1 MAKLPIFT
9 YPAPVLA
16 QKAQPVAEITPE
28 IAMLIEDMIETM
40 YESYGVGLA
49 APQVGKSIRLIT
61 LDETGPKER
70 KSPMVL
76 INPEYLEQSGVKE
89 SEESCLSLPTFSCK
103 VKRFETITVKGLDQ
117 KGEVIEIKAEG
128 LLAIILQ
135 HEIDHLDGILFIDH
149 ISPLKREI
157 FKKRYRRQMEDPQE
171 RP

>member
-1 MAKLPIFT
+1 MAKLPIRT
-9 YPAPVLA
+9 YPDPVLA

-28 IAMLIEDMIETM
+28 IKTLIEDMVQTM
-40 YESYGVGLA
+40 YESDGVGLA

-135 HEIDHLDGILFIDH
+135 HEIDHLDGKTLVDH
-149 ISPLKREI
+149 ASRLKRTMYDSKV
-157 FKKRYRRQMEDPQE
+157 KKWKKD
-171 RP
+171 

>member
-40 YESYGVGLA
+40 YESDGVGLA

-135 HEIDHLDGILFIDH
+135 HEIDHLDGKTLVDH
-149 ISPLKREI
+149 ASRLKRTMYDSKV
-157 FKKRYRRQMEDPQE
+157 KKWKKD
-171 RP
+171 